1 MSPPHSVVV
10 GATSGIGLAT
20 ARRLVELG
28 HKVTIT
34 ARDVQKLAAAAK
46 ALGGAVTAMAMDA
59 ADAAALP
66 GAFTRIGALDHLV
79 LALGSG
85 KGGGPFATVAL
96 ADVRKGFEEK
106 VFAHFATAQA
116 ALPRLAPTGSITLI
130 AAVSAHAAMPGT
142 AGLGAA
148 NAAVAA
154 LVPIL
159 AAELR
164 PLRVNGVSP
173 GVVDTPWWDFL
184 DETQKT
190 AAFADY
196 AAKTPVGR
204 VGRPDDIA
212 QAVAF
217 LVSDSFMSGHTIV
230 CDGGIRL
237 AG

>member
-10 GATSGIGLAT
+10 GASSGIGLAT

-34 ARDVQKLAAAAK
+34 ARDAQKLAAAAK
-46 ALGGAVTAMAMDA
+46 ALGGAVTAIAMDA

-66 GAFTRIGALDHLV
+66 GVFTRIGALDHLV

-116 ALPRLAPTGSITLI
+116 ALPRLAPTGSITLM

-154 LVPIL
+154 LVP
-159 AAELR
+159 
-164 PLRVNGVSP
+164 
-173 GVVDTPWWDFL
+173 
-184 DETQKT
+184 
-190 AAFADY
+190 
-196 AAKTPVGR
+196 
-204 VGRPDDIA
+204 
-212 QAVAF
+212 
-217 LVSDSFMSGHTIV
+217 
-230 CDGGIRL
+230 
-237 AG
+237 